1 MTRQPVFAVLAA
13 LPLSLH
19 AAPAQRCDLV
29 SVADTTKC
37 LDLSKLNGATLRV
50 PTNTTRIPADGLSL
64 CGLPGSVPPPVDI
77 VFAVDQ
83 TASMVPTAI
92 FASAE
97 DTSGWYECNDDKDEP
112 QIKYVGSSIDF
123 HGNTV
128 KIVDPSTPI
137 ANLRAVCKVAGDPYN
152 VRVAAMQTAIR
163 SHASASPLS
172 SGATIDFGP
181 GVGSFQ
187 PMTAYSATGGIANL
201 VNSLKLQALSGT
213 NYEATLTWG
222 RIQLFGGTSATG
234 GTIAPSPHADR
245 AIILLSDGRPSK
257 GTWQKALDSSASITM
272 GSGDD
277 AVVWKTANDTVPRV
291 YGIFMGVDGVEGS
304 TLETISNTTGGAY
317 YQIPPNMPDSLGI
330 VIQKILGALIKP
342 ASPEAFLISNL
353 TNGQTSKATTSK
365 VDGNS
370 FQMHLDSLVGLEPG
384 PNALHLALQM
394 GGKTI
399 QADWNILVADT
410 SAILPASALSPHLQT
425 RCGPASTL
433 VLRPDVSGTPWAD
446 TADRNILATL
456 TTRSAGMGS
465 LPVVFQTSK
474 SSDLETVAATVPVGT
489 SPDQTL
495 PFASSIPWQELS
507 WSNSVP
513 GDLVLRSGPAW
524 DSALAS
530 FRMPRDR
537 RDTASA
543 RIALHHQAGMELAL
557 TPEVDGPSGT
567 VSVRLTDPNVST
579 PQVAVTIRHRLG
591 DTLVLALLRGT
602 DGTYRGDFPFA
613 QGAAIVGGDAVLEL
627 GADAGGIDSI
637 SGHYQN
643 LTSWS
648 MVRPAAFRLR
658 FVDPA
663 TGEAVDTLSLDLGLG
678 DSAKVVVQAWMGA
691 AACGACTG
699 SLSVAPSTAAIEV
712 PDAARL
718 VGGLA
723 TVTVKATA
731 PVVAGSI
738 LFTHDSTGANAT
750 VKPVRVT
757 PAVPDSV
764 VYLDADGDGALD
776 RAVVHGHAPWAAASR
791 LQLPWPDST
800 RRLDVANASLSLS
813 SDLFTAT
820 YDFAPQSPD
829 TTVASMALKA
839 KWRGDADWPWK
850 NVPVFERIAPVPL
863 RAWLSRGRILDTLR
877 IFPSEKLLPS
887 TTPADDLAGIAL
899 GGAIRN
905 LTPRAA
911 RVETSTG
918 ALLLLFPTDS
928 SHLQVNPG
936 DSVRFLSSMKDAAG
950 NAPGTVAKA
959 VVVQGA
965 DPLPRQAL
973 VVDSDADGRADRVVV
988 RLAAPLTVTDRMGFA
1003 WPDTTGALQER
1014 WLPVESASR
1023 DSLDRILTFDLD
1035 PWEFGATSCPA
1046 SGCANLG
1053 WMASSRFGAEV
1064 RASFAL
1070 RDGVD
1075 PIPLG
1080 ARYRYSAD
1088 GTTSDTLL
1096 VAFSE
1101 PLKASATGAWISL
1114 GRPSRDSL
1122 GAEFAPKS
1130 KPRLA
1135 TSRLATFLV
1144 DSLFPAKPGDSLRIA
1159 AAGAL
1164 SDTSLNVPETLA
1176 HWIAIEWGRP
1186 PPALGVGIRKN
1197 IVRSPPESHPVS
1209 EPPLTA
1215 LVRDPT
1221 TNDWNRGENVG
1232 APLPE
1237 GLEERFGGPVVRLNR
1252 IPKNLSLYIYDN
1264 MGTAVLDRDLSDL
1277 AKMEADGLLKRTR
1290 RGDYE
1295 VWLAWNGKDRLGNA
1309 VASGVYTFRVVGWF
1323 REGTRM
1329 MVVNGLVSQGIF
1341 RRP

>member
-1 MTRQPVFAVLAA
+1 MIRPSVFAWLVAA
-13 LPLSLH
+13 PLSIF

-29 SVADTTKC
+29 SVPDTAKC
-37 LDLSKLNGATLRV
+37 LDLSRLDGATLRV

-64 CGLPGSVPPPVDI
+64 CGVAGSVPPPVDI

-97 DTSGWYECNDDKDEP
+97 DTSGWYECNDDDDEP

-137 ANLRAVCKVAGDPYN
+137 SDLRAVCKVAGDPYN
-152 VRVAAMQTAIR
+152 VRVAAIQAAIQ
-163 SHASASPLS
+163 SHAAASPLS
-172 SGATIDFGP
+172 SAGTINFGP
-181 GVGSFQ
+181 GVGSYQ
-187 PMTAYSATGGIANL
+187 SMTAYSTAGGVDSL
-201 VNSLKLQALSGT
+201 VHSLQLQALSGT
-213 NYEATLTWG
+213 NYEAALAWG
-222 RIQLFGGTSATG
+222 RIQLYGGTSATG
-234 GTIAPSPHADR
+234 GVIAPSAHKDR

-277 AVVWKTANDTVPRV
+277 AVVWKTANDSVPRV

-330 VIQKILGALIKP
+330 VIQKILGALIQP
-342 ASPEAFLISNL
+342 ASPEAFVISNL

-384 PNALHLALQM
+384 PNSLRLVLQM

-410 SAILPASALSPHLQT
+410 SATLPASALSPHLQT

-433 VLRPDVSGTPWAD
+433 VLRPDVSGLAWAD

-456 TTRSAGMGS
+456 TTQSGGMRS
-465 LPVVFQTSK
+465 LPISFQTRK
-474 SSDLETVAATVPVGT
+474 SADLENIAAMVPVGT
-489 SPDQTL
+489 AADQTL
-495 PFASSIPWQELS
+495 SFATSIPWQDLS
-507 WSNSVP
+507 WANSVP

-530 FRMPRDR
+530 FRMPRDA

-543 RIALHHQAGMELAL
+543 RIALHHQAGMELVL
-557 TPEVDGPSGT
+557 PPQVDGPSGS
-567 VSVRLTDPNVST
+567 VSVRLTDPNISGDR
-579 PQVAVTIRHRLG
+579 ALVTIRHRLG
-591 DTLVLALLRGT
+591 DTLALILERGT
-602 DGTYRGDFPFA
+602 DGTYLGEFSFA
-613 QGAAIVGGDAVLEL
+613 QGAAIVKSNAILEL
-627 GADAGGIDSI
+627 GTSLGGLDSI
-637 SGHYQN
+637 SGHYQD
-643 LTSWS
+643 LTAWS
-648 MVRPAAFRLR
+648 LVRPAVFRLR

-663 TGEAVDTLSLDLGLG
+663 TGEALDALSLDLELG
-678 DSAKVVVQAWMGA
+678 DSAKVIVQAWVGA
-691 AACGACTG
+691 AACPTCVG
-699 SLSVAPSTAAIEV
+699 SLSIAPSTDAIRV

-723 TVTVKATA
+723 TVTVKSVA

-738 LFTHDSTGANAT
+738 LFTHDSTQANAT
-750 VKPVRVT
+750 VQPVRVT
-757 PAVPDSV
+757 PVAPDSV
-764 VYLDADGDGALD
+764 VYLDVDGDGALD
-776 RAVVHGHAPWAAASR
+776 RAVVHGHAPWAAAAQ
-791 LQLPWPDST
+791 LQLPWPDSA
-800 RRLDVANASLSLS
+800 RRLDVANASMSLS
-813 SDLFTAT
+813 SDLATAT

-839 KWRGDADWPWK
+839 KWRGDAAWPWK
-850 NVPVFERIAPVPL
+850 NVPVFERIAPVPM

-877 IFPSEKLLPS
+877 IYPSEKLLPS
-887 TTPADDLAGIAL
+887 TTPAEDLVGSVL

-905 LTPRAA
+905 LTPRSA
-911 RVETSTG
+911 RVETATG

-936 DSVRFLSSMKDAAG
+936 DSVRFLSSVKDALG
-950 NAPGTVAKA
+950 NAPGTAAKA
-959 VVVQGA
+959 VIVQGA

-973 VVDSDADGRADRVVV
+973 VLDTDADGRADRVVV
-988 RLAAPLTVTDRMGFA
+988 RLVSPLTVTDRMGFL
-1003 WPDTTGALQER
+1003 WPDTNGTLQER
-1014 WLPVESASR
+1014 WLPVASTTM

-1035 PWEFGATSCPA
+1035 PWAFGATSCPV

-1053 WMASSRFGAEV
+1053 WMSSTQSGTELRS
-1064 RASFAL
+1064 SFAL

-1075 PIPLG
+1075 PIPLR
-1080 ARYRYSAD
+1080 ARFRYSAD

-1096 VAFSE
+1096 VTFSE
-1101 PLKASATGAWISL
+1101 PVKALATGAWISL
-1114 GRPSRDSL
+1114 GRPSLDSL
-1122 GAEFAPKS
+1122 GSEFAPKT

-1135 TSRLATFLV
+1135 TNRQAMFLV
-1144 DSLFPAKPGDSLRIA
+1144 DSLFPAKLGDSLRIA
-1159 AAGAL
+1159 AGGAL
-1164 SDTSLNVPETLA
+1164 SDTSLNAPETLA
-1176 HWIAIEWGRP
+1176 RWTAIEWGQP
-1186 PPALGVGIRKN
+1186 PPSLVVGVRKSL
-1197 IVRSPPESHPVS
+1197 VRAPPEAAPAS

-1221 TNDWNRGENVG
+1221 TDAWSRGEDIG
-1232 APLPE
+1232 APIPE
-1237 GLEERFGGPVVRLNR
+1237 GLQERFGGPVVRLNR

-1277 AKMEADGLLKRTR
+1277 AKMQEQGLIKRTR
-1290 RGDYE
+1290 RGDFE
-1295 VWLAWNGKDRLGNA
+1295 VWLAWNGKDRLGHP

-1323 REGTRM
+1323 REGTQM
-1329 MVVNGLVSQGIF
+1329 MIVNGLVSQGIF